1 MKEQIDYLKSAGI
14 YKQMLAS
21 GLISLKIDF
30 YYDIYETYNT
40 YLQSNI
46 SKMDALTFT
55 AMDSKVAEG
64 TVSVLLTEAATPSLP
79 GTRKQRIVLVGPLH
93 VPVSQIVFD
102 FEVHYDLAK
111 HRRKSPAG
119 VNHTHR

>member
-1 MKEQIDYLKSAGI
+1 MKEQIDFLKSAGI

-30 YYDIYETYNT
+30 YYEIYETYNI

-64 TVSVLLTEAATPSLP
+64 TVYNAIKAM
-79 GTRKQRIVLVGPLH
+79 K
-93 VPVSQIVFD
+93 
-102 FEVHYDLAK
+102 
-111 HRRKSPAG
+111 
-119 VNHTHR
+119 

>member
-64 TVSVLLTEAATPSLP
+64 TVYNAIKAM
-79 GTRKQRIVLVGPLH
+79 K
-93 VPVSQIVFD
+93 
-102 FEVHYDLAK
+102 
-111 HRRKSPAG
+111 
-119 VNHTHR
+119 

>member
-1 MKEQIDYLKSAGI
+1 MKEQIDFLKNAGI

-30 YYDIYETYNT
+30 YYDIYKTYNT
-40 YLQSNI
+40 YLESNI

-64 TVSVLLTEAATPSLP
+64 TVYNAIKAM
-79 GTRKQRIVLVGPLH
+79 R
-93 VPVSQIVFD
+93 
-102 FEVHYDLAK
+102 
-111 HRRKSPAG
+111 
-119 VNHTHR
+119 